1 MSEDNVTRVS
11 LGDKEYILVGTAHV
25 SRRSAE
31 EVREII
37 ETERPDS
44 VCVELDEARY
54 RSIMEGPA
62 WKETDIFTI
71 IKKKKTTLLLMNLVI
86 SSFQRR
92 MAKQFGIKPGQE
104 MIQGIESA
112 RAIGAELVLADRDI
126 QVTFARIWGGLG
138 LWDKARLLAIIFGSI
153 FDTET
158 VTEESLESMK
168 SRDMLDAI
176 LHDFTAE
183 FPRLKR
189 SLIDE
194 RDQYLAQKIKEA
206 PGKKVV
212 AVVGAAHVPGI
223 VREIQRD
230 HDLEALTRL
239 PPKSPWPAI
248 VGWSIPAIILGLIA
262 YSFATNPT
270 VGVAQLSS
278 WVLWTGSFAALG
290 AAAAFAHPAAI
301 ATAFLVA
308 PVSALHPLLASGWF
322 AGIVQAYLH
331 RPTVADFENLREEV
345 YTVRGFWHNKV
356 TRVLLVVAL
365 TNLCGSIGTF
375 LGGADVLRRFFGG

>member
-1 MSEDNVTRVS
+1 MSADNVTRIC

-31 EVREII
+31 QVKAVI
-37 ETERPDS
+37 ESERPDS
-44 VCVELDEARY
+44 VCIELDESRY
-54 RSIMEGPA
+54 KSIAEGA
-62 WKETDIFTI
+62 NWKETDIFTI

-92 MAKQFGIKPGQE
+92 MASQFGIKPGQE
-104 MIQGIESA
+104 MIQGMESA
-112 RAIGAELVLADRDI
+112 KEVGAELVLADRDI
-126 QVTFARIWGGLG
+126 QITFARIWGGLG
-138 LWDKARLLAIIFGSI
+138 FWDKAKLLTIIFGSI
-153 FDTET
+153 FDTEE
-158 VTEESLESMK
+158 VTEESLESLK

-176 LHDFTAE
+176 LHDFTEE

-194 RDQYLAQKIKEA
+194 RDQYLVQKIKEA
-206 PGKKVV
+206 PGNKVV

-223 VREIQRD
+223 VREFQRE
-230 HDLEALTRL
+230 HDLQALTAL
-239 PPKSPWPAI
+239 PPKSPVPGI
-248 VGWSIPAIILGLIA
+248 IGWSIPLIIVGLIA
-262 YSFATNPT
+262 YSFFTNPAT
-270 VGVAQLSS
+270 GVAQLSS
-278 WVLWTGSFAALG
+278 WVLWTGCFAALG

-308 PVSALHPLLASGWF
+308 PVSSLHPLLASGWF
-322 AGIVQAYLH
+322 SGLVQAYLH

-345 YTVRGFWHNKV
+345 YSVKGFWHNKV

-365 TNLCGSIGTF
+365 TNVGGSIGTF
-375 LGGADVLRRFFGG
+375 LGGADVLRLFFGN